1 MNVSKKICPWFDI
14 TLLKK
19 CLPYPQLF
27 LWGQLISKLVI
38 LGKGENAK
46 EVSSKLQKQ
55 RYIIFFICGKPF
67 SMARIKF
74 SSHENSGLSAYLSTL
89 LNLSRPIPG
98 RREKIKFNFCFHT
111 SLQYLK
117 RFYEDLKGLTLLIR
131 PHYVI
136 PKNQYSEMYFC
147 F

>member
-1 MNVSKKICPWFDI
+1 
-14 TLLKK
+14 
-19 CLPYPQLF
+19 
-27 LWGQLISKLVI
+27 
-38 LGKGENAK
+38 
-46 EVSSKLQKQ
+46 
-55 RYIIFFICGKPF
+55 
-67 SMARIKF
+67 MARIKF

-89 LNLSRPIPG
+89 LNLSHPIPR

-117 RFYEDLKGLTLLIR
+117 RFYEDLKGLTLWIK

-147 F
+147 FWNDFVSAYIINPLSTNPTKWWNTLKQFVGKLPTNCFSVWPFCGGWNLRVNLNRLMKAVRYCWMV